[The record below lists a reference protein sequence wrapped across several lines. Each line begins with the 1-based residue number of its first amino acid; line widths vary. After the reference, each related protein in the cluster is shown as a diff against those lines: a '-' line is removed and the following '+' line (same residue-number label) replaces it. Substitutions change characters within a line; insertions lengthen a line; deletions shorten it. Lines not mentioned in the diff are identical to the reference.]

1 MAEGTLARIEAAAR
15 RSRWRAGGVNL
26 ALLAWNVVAQF
37 QAVRVMGL
45 AAEMTSYA
53 LLSIF
58 PLVGALGAGLGF
70 MERLVGPGAVAE
82 AEATILGAL
91 HAVFATEVTQ
101 EVFAPMVQGL
111 LRSERGGFA
120 LGSFAVALFLASRI
134 FRSAIHTLDVAYC
147 VEEWRGMVALWALG
161 LAFALGAVVTG
172 VAVLGMVVVGPLLG
186 GGRAIAEWLRLGGAF
201 EVFWATVRWPTVFLV
216 ATGFLATLYR
226 FGPNVRNRWRQTLP
240 GALFGMV
247 GIVLVSVGFRAYL
260 GVAGVGAPEVG
271 DAEEAVALAA
281 QVVGAGLASLLW
293 LWLVSMVVLTGGVV
307 NAEVSRL
314 RREVPPLEAGP
325 E

>member
-1 MAEGTLARIEAAAR
+1 M
-15 RSRWRAGGVNL
+15 GGVNV
-26 ALLAWNVVAQF
+26 ALLLWNVTDRF
-37 QAVRVMGL
+37 LGVRVMGL
-45 AAEMTSYA
+45 AAEMTYYA
-53 LLSIF
+53 LLSVF

-70 MERLVGPGAVAE
+70 MERLVGPGAAAE
-82 AEATILGAL
+82 AEAAIVGGL

-101 EVFAPMVQGL
+101 EIFAPMVHGL

-120 LGSFAVALFLASRI
+120 AGSFLVALFLASRV
-134 FRSAIHTLDVAYC
+134 FRSAIHTLDVTYR
-147 VEEWRGMVALWALG
+147 VEEWRGTVALWGLG
-161 LAFALGAVVTG
+161 MAFSLGAVVTG
-172 VAVLGMVVVGPLLG
+172 VAVLSMVVVGPLLG

-201 EVFWATVRWPTVFLV
+201 EVLWAVARWPVVFLL

-226 FGPNVRNRWRQTLP
+226 FGPNVRNRWGQTLP
-240 GALFGMV
+240 GALFGV
-247 GIVLVSVGFRAYL
+247 AGVVLVSVGFRAYL
-260 GVAGVGAPEVG
+260 GVAGAGGPEVG

-314 RREVPPLEAGP
+314 RRDLPPPQETAPG
-325 E
+325 